1 MIYLYII
8 LALFATAQ
16 ANAEIALQTK
26 NRQIIFGK
34 IYDKNSNQ
42 ILSNVN
48 IINIQNPSIGTISNK
63 DGHFSFDE
71 KIELPVTLEFSH
83 IGFENIQVLVD
94 SSNASALRIYMN
106 QTSIEMPQLNVTAT
120 RSVKKYK
127 QLPSQVEIISRKM
140 IDDAGVNNLND
151 LFFMMSG
158 FNFERTM
165 GPSPSIQFFGMDSK
179 SVLVL
184 FDGQP
189 IIGKF
194 NNRVSLDQILL
205 HQIEKIEII
214 KGPSSSLHGSEA
226 MAGVINIISKR
237 ITDKVKYDFGFKYQN
252 SQSKF
257 IQTKSL
263 IKPNGSLYG
272 SYSSKIGKTDL
283 LISTHLENINDFN

>member
-83 IGFENIQVLVD
+83 IGFETIQVLVD
-94 SSNASALRIYMN
+94 SSNATALRIYMN

-140 IDDAGVNNLND
+140 IEDAID
-151 LFFMMSG
+151 
-158 FNFERTM
+158 
-165 GPSPSIQFFGMDSK
+165 
-179 SVLVL
+179 
-184 FDGQP
+184 
-189 IIGKF
+189 
-194 NNRVSLDQILL
+194 
-205 HQIEKIEII
+205 
-214 KGPSSSLHGSEA
+214 
-226 MAGVINIISKR
+226 
-237 ITDKVKYDFGFKYQN
+237 
-252 SQSKF
+252 
-257 IQTKSL
+257 
-263 IKPNGSLYG
+263 
-272 SYSSKIGKTDL
+272 
-283 LISTHLENINDFN
+283 